1 MGSLEPL
8 GDDLPDEARELA
20 AELRRLFAGLE
31 VSVRRY
37 AARRHRD
44 AGSISRY
51 LNGTRV
57 PAWEFIADLLTD
69 VAEHRGGAATPE
81 TMEHL
86 RGLHCRALA
95 ASGSPLHRVELLE
108 RQLVEAD
115 RMARRS
121 AVRERALENA
131 LLDAQH
137 RAADLETQLR
147 QLQAVADDRDWARAD
162 AGTALHPYDD
172 PLAALRKERDQLKD
186 QVEVLS
192 EELKEAH
199 TRRIRAEQRCNDLER
214 QLVTAEEEARA
225 EAARGAQQ
233 EERAQAARTEA
244 LEAELRQLRRR
255 MAGLDDQL
263 DDRPDGET
271 EGPVITVPVSPGR
284 VNRSDAMTP
293 GGLDRRYGFENF
305 AVEPSNRF
313 AHDLAVAVAEV
324 PAQNYNPLFIHG
336 DHGLGKTHLLHAIGH
351 YTRSLYPRTRA
362 LYIDCERLVSLL
374 RVPETQMLLIDDV
387 QRLDGGNDRAPRG
400 AQQQRLL
407 HALDTMVA
415 AGQQIVLASSRP
427 LWEMRLAPELYQR
440 LKGGLPV
447 GMGVPDDET
456 RLAVLRTKAERERLN
471 VPLDVL
477 EMIADRA
484 GRNIRELEGA
494 LVRVTA
500 FASLNRSPV
509 DLALAETVLNEKARN
524 PGAEITGEDIIRA
537 TAQYFGLT
545 VEDLRG
551 TNRARVLVISRQ
563 IAMYLCRELTEYSVP
578 TIAAFLGGKDPSAV
592 LNADRKIR
600 ALMSE
605 RRSIFNQVTELT
617 SLLLFS

>member
-8 GDDLPDEARELA
+8 GGHLPDEARELA
-20 AELRRLFAGLE
+20 AELRRLFTGLE

-44 AGSISRY
+44 AGSISRF

-57 PAWEFIADLLTD
+57 PAWEFVADLLTD
-69 VAEHRGGAATPE
+69 VAECRGGAATPE

-86 RGLHCRALA
+86 RGLHRRALA

-108 RQLVEAD
+108 QQLVEAD

-121 AVRERALENA
+121 AVREQALENA

-137 RAADLETQLR
+137 RAADLETQFR
-147 QLQAVADDRDWARAD
+147 QLQAAADDREWALAD
-162 AGTALHPYDD
+162 AETALRAYED

-225 EAARGAQQ
+225 GAAREAEQ

-244 LEAELRQLRRR
+244 LEEELLRLRRR
-255 MAGLDDQL
+255 VEGLDDQL
-263 DDRPDGET
+263 DEEPRYF
-271 EGPVITVPVSPGR
+271 VTVPADGPER
-284 VNRSDAMTP
+284 TRSDTVTA
-293 GGLDRRYGFENF
+293 GGLDRRYAFENF

-324 PAQNYNPLFIHG
+324 PAQNYNPLVIHG

-362 LYIDCERLVSLL
+362 LYIDCMRLVGLL
-374 RVPETQMLLIDDV
+374 RVPEVDMLLIDDILP
-387 QRLDGGNDRAPRG
+387 LDGGDSGALKSAQRG
-400 AQQQRLL
+400 RLL
-407 HALDTMVA
+407 HVLDDLLGAGKQIALTSA
-415 AGQQIVLASSRP
+415 RP
-427 LWEMRLAPELYQR
+427 LSSMRLDPELRER
-440 LKGGLPV
+440 LSGGLPV
-447 GMGVPDDET
+447 GMGVPDDDT
-456 RLAVLRTKAERERLN
+456 RRAVLRMKAERERLD
-471 VPLDVL
+471 VPPAVL
-477 EMIADRA
+477 EMIAARA

-500 FASLNRSPV
+500 FASLNRSPI
-509 DLALAETVLNEKARN
+509 DLLLTETVLNDMAR
-524 PGAEITGEDIIRA
+524 GVGTETTGEDIIRA
-537 TAQYFGLT
+537 TADYFGLT

-551 TNRARVLVISRQ
+551 PERARVRVTARQ

-578 TIAAFLGGKDPSAV
+578 TIAAFLGGRDPSAV

-605 RRSIFNQVTELT
+605 RRSIYNQVTELT
-617 SLLLFS
+617 SRLLFS

>member
-8 GDDLPDEARELA
+8 GGDLPDGALELA
-20 AELRRLFAGLE
+20 AELRRLFTGLD

-44 AGSISRY
+44 AGSISRF
-51 LNGTRV
+51 LNGTRI

-86 RGLHCRALA
+86 RGLHRRALA
-95 ASGSPLHRVELLE
+95 ASGSPQHRVELLE
-108 RQLVEAD
+108 QRLAEAD

-121 AVRERALENA
+121 AVREQALENA

-137 RAADLETQLR
+137 RAADLETRFR
-147 QLQAVADDRDWARAD
+147 QLQAAADDRDWARAD
-162 AGTALHPYDD
+162 AEAALRAYED

-225 EAARGAQQ
+225 EAAREAQQ
-233 EERAQAARTEA
+233 EEQAQTALTEA
-244 LEAELRQLRRR
+244 LEDELRRLRRQ
-255 MAGLDDQL
+255 MEGLEDQL
-263 DDRPDGET
+263 EEQTEDWAPVPAYPSRPNRPG
-271 EGPVITVPVSPGR
+271 TVT
-284 VNRSDAMTP
+284 A
-293 GGLDRRYGFENF
+293 GGLDRRYAFENF
-305 AVEPSNRF
+305 AVEPANRF

-324 PAQNYNPLFIHG
+324 PAQNYNPLFLHG

-351 YTRSLYPRTRA
+351 YTRSLYPRTRP
-362 LYIDCERLVSLL
+362 LYLDASRPDGTLDL
-374 RVPETQMLLIDDV
+374 PEMDMLLLDDI
-387 QRLDGGNDRAPRG
+387 QTLDGGLEPGSVRR
-400 AQQQRLL
+400 QWLKHLL
-407 HALDTMVA
+407 ESLLA
-415 AGQQIVLASSRP
+415 AEKQVVLASSRP
-427 LWEMRLAPELYQR
+427 LRSLRLDPDLRDLLA
-440 LKGGLPV
+440 GALPV
-447 GMGVPDDET
+447 GMGVPDLET
-456 RLAVLRTKAERERLN
+456 RLAVLRTKAERERLD
-471 VPLDVL
+471 VPPDVMEL
-477 EMIADRA
+477 IATAA

-500 FASLNRSPV
+500 FANLNRTPV
-509 DLALAETVLNEKARN
+509 ELTLARIVLDEKARGL
-524 PGAEITGEDIIRA
+524 GAEITGEDIIRT
-537 TAQYFGLT
+537 TAEYFGLT
-545 VEDLRG
+545 VEELRG
-551 TNRARVLVISRQ
+551 PERARVLVISRQ

-578 TIAAFLGGKDPSAV
+578 TIAAFLGGRDPSAV

-617 SLLLFS
+617 SRLLFS